1 MKSIFLVIVFAP
13 LLMWLLAFAIVSASS
28 PKAEHLPICPGSG
41 KKRKNVLLVVAHPDD
56 ESMFFAPT
64 LLSLTSLGCYDV
76 RVLCLSN
83 GNAEG
88 LGSVREMEMLSACSF
103 LKIPLENVDI
113 INDPLLQDGHNVA
126 WSRSLISQLINRIS
140 TCHNIDMI
148 ITFDSYGI
156 SGHPNHVAV
165 YQGVCEFLFDNER
178 TSVKQKGSQ
187 IEAWKLE
194 SVNFIKK
201 YSGPIYVLWSTWRH
215 INTSNSHL
223 FYSGSPRSSIKA
235 MQRHKTQW
243 LWYRRLFVIFSVYT
257 YMNSLH
263 RFPV

>member
-187 IEAWKLE
+187 IEAWKL
-194 SVNFIKK
+194 KK
-201 YSGPIYVLWSTWRH
+201 EDCT
-215 INTSNSHL
+215 TSD
-223 FYSGSPRSSIKA
+223 I
-235 MQRHKTQW
+235 
-243 LWYRRLFVIFSVYT
+243 
-257 YMNSLH
+257 
-263 RFPV
+263 